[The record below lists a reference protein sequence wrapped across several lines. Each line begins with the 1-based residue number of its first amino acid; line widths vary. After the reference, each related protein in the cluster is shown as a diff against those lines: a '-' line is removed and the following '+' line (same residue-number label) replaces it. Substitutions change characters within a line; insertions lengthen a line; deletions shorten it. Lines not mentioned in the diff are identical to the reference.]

1 MTKPAN
7 RPSVRE
13 EKAAALDDFV
23 KAEIARVKTLNEAKA
38 ARLKAL
44 RLARDEANPPAHPQ
58 SAQRTAPFRMKL
70 PLRARPDHTGERR

>member
-23 KAEIARVKTLNEAKA
+23 KAEVARLKALNEAKG
-38 ARLKAL
+38 ARLRAL
-44 RLARDEANPPAHPQ
+44 RLARDEANPAVPRQSEHVKPA
-58 SAQRTAPFRMKL
+58 SGKKL
-70 PLRARPDHTGERR
+70 PRPSQTPC

>member
-7 RPSVRE
+7 RLSVRE

-23 KAEIARVKTLNEAKA
+23 KAEVARLKALNEAKA

-44 RLARDEANPPAHPQ
+44 RLARDEANPAVPRQSGKPAP
-58 SAQRTAPFRMKL
+58 RMKL
-70 PLRARPDHTGERR
+70 PRPSQTPR

>member
-7 RPSVRE
+7 RLSVRD

-23 KAEIARVKTLNEAKA
+23 KAERARMKAVNEAKL

-44 RLARDEANPPAHPQ
+44 RIARDEANAAASPP
-58 SAQRTAPFRMKL
+58 SAQGKAAVRKRLHLPRTS
-70 PLRARPDHTGERR
+70 

>member
-7 RPSVRE
+7 RLSVRD

-23 KAEIARVKTLNEAKA
+23 KAERARMKAVNEAKL

-44 RLARDEANPPAHPQ
+44 RIARDEANAAANPPSTQAKVAVRKRLH
-58 SAQRTAPFRMKL
+58 L
-70 PLRARPDHTGERR
+70 PRSS